1 MNAGDEARRYLR
13 QHGHGVLSTNSKK
26 LGGYPFG
33 SVVTC
38 VPDHSARPVIY
49 ISRLAEHTKN
59 IDADSRVSLLVRD
72 ANTDPQAGA
81 RLTLTGDAVRATGD
95 LAALQA
101 RFLAYV
107 PDAARLVELGD
118 FSFYRIEPVTLRYI
132 GGFGAIHWISA
143 DAFAPPANSIP
154 EYEADIVT
162 HMNIDHAAA
171 LRNCCRHFKN
181 RQPAEVAMI
190 ALDCD
195 GFDVR
200 ADGELL
206 RFDFASP
213 VIDAD
218 TARAALTAI
227 AEQVRG

>member
-107 PDAARLVELGD
+107 PDAARLRP
-118 FSFYRIEPVTLRYI
+118 F
-132 GGFGAIHWISA
+132 
-143 DAFAPPANSIP
+143 
-154 EYEADIVT
+154 
-162 HMNIDHAAA
+162 
-171 LRNCCRHFKN
+171 
-181 RQPAEVAMI
+181 I
-190 ALDCD
+190 ALL
-195 GFDVR
+195 
-200 ADGELL
+200 ADGVDCRDEAVAEYA
-206 RFDFASP
+206 RRHDG
-213 VIDAD
+213 AD
-218 TARAALTAI
+218 VPTTI
-227 AEQVRG
+227 MPM

>member
-13 QHGHGVLSTNSKK
+13 QHRHGVLSTISKK
-26 LGGYPFG
+26 LGGHPFG

-38 VPDHSARPVIY
+38 ALDHSARPVIY

-59 IDADSRVSLLVRD
+59 IDADPRVSLLVRD
-72 ANTDPQAGA
+72 GNTDPQSGA
-81 RLTLTGDAVRATGD
+81 RLTLIGDAVRATGD

-118 FSFYRIEPVTLRYI
+118 FLFYRIEPVTLRYI

-143 DAFAPPANSIP
+143 NAFTPLANTLDKC
-154 EYEADIVT
+154 ERDIVA
-162 HMNIDHAAA
+162 HMNVEHTAA
-171 LRNCCRHFKN
+171 LREYCRHFKN
-181 RQPAEVAMI
+181 RQPAEVTMI

-206 RFDFASP
+206 RFDFAPP

-218 TARAALTAI
+218 TARVALTTMAKQ
-227 AEQVRG
+227 AHG